1 MKKIEP
7 LIFFLYG
14 CFLFFFGTVLF
25 QQLQPVP
32 DPNYQEETTLIA
44 PNTLIASTSIV
55 TFDDDA
61 TASIVWYEPTDKEFV
76 ATGTFA
82 TGTIIVGTTTQ
93 PSDLLTVKG
102 DDNNPFLSVASS
114 GLTYI
119 AKDCFSDIP
128 VTKQQ
133 CEDALSGIFST
144 VLTRNFTVGKEI
156 GYISAKI
163 EDIQQEIK
171 NR

>member
-7 LIFFLYG
+7 VIFFLYG
-14 CFLFFFGTVLF
+14 CFLFFLGTVIS
-25 QQLQPVP
+25 QQFRPIP
-32 DPNYQEETTLIA
+32 DPNYQHYQPVTSLIA
-44 PNTLIASTSIV
+44 PTPSIASTSFV
-55 TFDDDA
+55 TLDDDA
-61 TASIVWYEPTDKEFV
+61 TASIFGYVPTYKDF
-76 ATGTFA
+76 AA
-82 TGTIIVGTTTQ
+82 TGTIIVGMTTQ
-93 PSDLLTVKG
+93 PSDLLTIIG

-114 GLTYI
+114 GVTYI
-119 AKDCFSDIP
+119 AKACFSDMP